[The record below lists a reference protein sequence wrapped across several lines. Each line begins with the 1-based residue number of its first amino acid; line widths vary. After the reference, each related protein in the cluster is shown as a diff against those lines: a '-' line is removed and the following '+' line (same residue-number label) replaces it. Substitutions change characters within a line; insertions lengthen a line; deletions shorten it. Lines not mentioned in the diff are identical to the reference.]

1 MQPRSASHRTHH
13 GAARGRKAAGYGG
26 DVCATSWNSHLGKC
40 QVQWSPMRGKF
51 CPNVEDCTSAASRRV
66 VAWMTAA
73 TTNDGEIVVAVLP
86 FMIVLDLGVEEDRY
100 SFLPATPTLSR
111 YCA

>member
-1 MQPRSASHRTHH
+1 
-13 GAARGRKAAGYGG
+13 
-26 DVCATSWNSHLGKC
+26 
-40 QVQWSPMRGKF
+40 
-51 CPNVEDCTSAASRRV
+51 
-66 VAWMTAA
+66 MTAA